1 MKLEEISDLRT
12 LEQNKMM
19 WGLLTDLANQIEW
32 PVDGRQQFLIPDDWK
47 HIMTA
52 GLKKDQRVAAGI
64 DGGFV
69 ILGQHTHKMTKA
81 EMTDLIEL
89 ILAFGNERNVKWS
102 DND

>member
-1 MKLEEISDLRT
+1 
-12 LEQNKMM
+12 M
-19 WGLLTDLANQIEW
+19 WSLLTDLANQVQW
-32 PVDGRQQFLIPDDWK
+32 PVDGSLKLLIPDDWK